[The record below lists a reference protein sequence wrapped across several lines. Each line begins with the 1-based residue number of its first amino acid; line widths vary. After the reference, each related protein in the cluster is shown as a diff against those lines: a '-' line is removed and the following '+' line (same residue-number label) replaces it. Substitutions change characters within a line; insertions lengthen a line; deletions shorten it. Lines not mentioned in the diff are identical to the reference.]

1 MAELNSGRSPVA
13 AFQVVRDPVQAKPLS
28 DPASFAYF
36 EPFLAKTRTVK
47 AAAEEAGCNLDTM
60 LYRVKT
66 FLRAGL
72 LEVVREEK
80 RAGRPVKHY
89 RSSSDAYFVPFEMT
103 PYAGLEERIFEMRR
117 ANEATIVP
125 AIARLLREFGWEGQ
139 RFYRDDKGEVWRE
152 SALDE
157 GVSRP
162 DLDNPRLP
170 IGRQVFDEL
179 HLLDEDARALQRE
192 LFRTWER
199 YRDKDNPRGARHKK
213 YALELAFLKLE
224 P

>member
-1 MAELNSGRSPVA
+1 MAEINSGRPTA
-13 AFQVVRDPVQAKPLS
+13 EAFRVVNDPGQARLLS
-28 DPASFAYF
+28 DPKSFSYF
-36 EPFLAKTRTVK
+36 EPFIARTKTVK
-47 AAAEEAGCNLDTM
+47 AAAEEVGCNLDTM

-66 FLRAGL
+66 FLKARL

-80 RAGRPVKHY
+80 RAGRPLKHY
-89 RSSSDAYFVPFEMT
+89 RSSSDAYFVPFEVT

-139 RFYRDDKGEVWRE
+139 RFYRDNKGEVWRE

-199 YRDKDNPRGARHKK
+199 YRAKDSQGSSNHKK